1 MIKSL
6 LYMTAAGSITDLT
19 GCKSGSSS
27 HGGPHLV
34 VLGEDSSNLNAIATL
49 APSYTRQTGVGLSF
63 DKSAFDVAYQKAN
76 QDLMQGTGLYDI
88 LMQYN
93 FSLASFVN
101 NNWVVNLDELQK
113 SDPDLASKRSFES
126 DLFANAWHEIGYY
139 RKKGQSEEQ
148 AIGYPFAANTM
159 LLVYNREHFE
169 NPGLKASF
177 KRQFNRELVVPKDW
191 VSFHELAKFF
201 ASTNTGIYGVAME
214 GAPGGWL
221 YYEWATIA
229 NGMGGG
235 VMHKDRGWD
244 SDPSVVIKL
253 DTPENVVATNLYVSL
268 KRFNIGDFYSV
279 SGAEQRQIMENGKV
293 AMALM
298 WSDYL
303 WPLVQS
309 PGGARFAFAPTPG
322 EHSGLAGGTF
332 FVNRMSRFKKEAAE
346 FIVYV
351 MQKERQVELM
361 KKGLCS
367 PLRSAYSDPTV
378 LAAVPY
384 ARALYESLNRGKY
397 FFEAGPDSEL
407 IQNVI
412 TNWVQ
417 KIWRGDIDS
426 ATGLRN
432 ATADL
437 KDRRAQLF
445 KRL

>member
-1 MIKSL
+1 MIKNLAFFS
-6 LYMTAAGSITDLT
+6 AAGYVTNLT
-19 GCKSGSSS
+19 GCRNSTSSK
-27 HGGPHLV
+27 GAPHLV

-49 APSYTRQTGVGLSF
+49 APSYTKQTGVALSF

-101 NNWVVNLDELQK
+101 NNWVVPLNELQQT
-113 SDPDLASKRSFES
+113 DPNFASQRAFES
-126 DLFANAWHEIGYY
+126 DLFSNAWHEIGYY
-139 RKKGQSEEQ
+139 RKKDQLEEQ

-159 LLVYNREHFE
+159 LLVYNQEHFE
-169 NPGLKASF
+169 NSHIKAQYR
-177 KRQFNRELVVPKDW
+177 KRFSRDLVVPTDW
-191 VSFHELAKFF
+191 VGFRELAEFF
-201 ASTNTGIYGVAME
+201 TSLDAGVYGVAME
-214 GAPGGWL
+214 GANGGWL
-221 YYEWATIA
+221 YYEWATVA

-235 VMHKDRGWD
+235 VMHKDRGWQ
-244 SDPSVVIKL
+244 SDPTIAIKL
-253 DTPENVVATNLYVSL
+253 DTPENIAATNLYVGL
-268 KRFNIGDFYSV
+268 KRSNMGDFYSV
-279 SGAEQRQIMENGKV
+279 SGAEQRQIMEGGKV

-322 EHSGLAGGTF
+322 QHSGLAGGSF

-346 FIVYV
+346 FILYV
-351 MQKERQVELM
+351 MQKDQQVELM

-384 ARALYESLNRGKY
+384 AKALYTSLDRGKY

-412 TNWVQ
+412 TNCVQ
-417 KIWRGDIDS
+417 KIWRGDID
-426 ATGLRN
+426 APAGLRE
-432 ATADL
+432 ATYELQD
-437 KDRRAQLF
+437 KRAKLF